1 MFMIPRLIPILSSVL
16 TALGLGGLW
25 FYYLLSP
32 EAKGRFDK
40 LANEYAQQL
49 YNKNLDGLTR
59 QQISDTYN
67 LVRRHFGS

>member
-1 MFMIPRLIPILSSVL
+1 MIPRLIPVLGSVL

-32 EAKGRFDK
+32 QAKDRFDRF
-40 LANEYAQQL
+40 ANQYARQL
-49 YNKNLDGLTR
+49 YKKHLDELTR
-59 QQISDTYN
+59 KQISNINN